1 MSLSISGSSG
11 FLQAQQAMFARLDL
25 NTDGSLSEDEFS
37 ALGQELPPAG
47 GARQL
52 RGGGGHQGFS
62 PETLGAL
69 LGVQQVSH
77 ADRAAEI
84 FSNADADGDGSLTA
98 EELSADMA
106 AHAPPGLKDTDTSS
120 RASDLV
126 AAGDTDGDGAL
137 SAEEFTALK
146 PSGPPRGGPPPSE
159 TSSEAEEET
168 TYDAADTNQDG
179 TVSMSEL
186 LASLQSSSEATSG
199 FDSEVSD
206 LMAKLLEK
214 LQAAVAASAET
225 TEEVTA

>member
-77 ADRAAEI
+77 ADR
-84 FSNADADGDGSLTA
+84 
-98 EELSADMA
+98 
-106 AHAPPGLKDTDTSS
+106 
-120 RASDLV
+120 
-126 AAGDTDGDGAL
+126 
-137 SAEEFTALK
+137 
-146 PSGPPRGGPPPSE
+146 
-159 TSSEAEEET
+159 
-168 TYDAADTNQDG
+168 
-179 TVSMSEL
+179 
-186 LASLQSSSEATSG
+186 
-199 FDSEVSD
+199 
-206 LMAKLLEK
+206 
-214 LQAAVAASAET
+214 
-225 TEEVTA
+225 